1 VTATYPGASGQVVE
15 EAVAAPID
23 AQLNGLEKM
32 THHVAACGDDGSL
45 RLTLLFEKGTDLN
58 QAQVL
63 AQNRIAQAEPALPE
77 AVRRLGVT
85 VRKRGVYL
93 GAVALVSPGDRYD
106 RAFLANYAK
115 LHLRDDLARVA
126 GVADADF
133 YGDTEPG
140 KQIRLAIDRDRLA
153 ALGLTTS
160 DVVGALGQQGL
171 SAEAAPGGRLLTLT
185 FAGRLVEPTEF
196 KDIMLKSGKDGSV
209 VRLGV
214 VAEVR
219 VAEGWGNTTRLDG
232 KPAAIV
238 LVSRLPDADSKATA
252 KALRDHL
259 ATLAKRLPEGVEVK
273 VIDAGP

>member
-1 VTATYPGASGQVVE
+1 MRGA
-15 EAVAAPID
+15 
-23 AQLNGLEKM
+23 
-32 THHVAACGDDGSL
+32 
-45 RLTLLFEKGTDLN
+45 
-58 QAQVL
+58 
-63 AQNRIAQAEPALPE
+63 
-77 AVRRLGVT
+77 RRLPGGGGPCVA
-85 VRKRGVYL
+85 
-93 GAVALVSPGDRYD
+93 GADRYD

-171 SAEAAPGGRLLTLT
+171 SAEAAPGGRLPTLT

-214 VAEVR
+214 VAQVR

-238 LVSRLPDADSKATA
+238 RSLPPAGRG
-252 KALRDHL
+252 LQGGG
-259 ATLAKRLPEGVEVK
+259 EGFARPPGNPGQAA
-273 VIDAGP
+273 AGRRRSEGD